1 MCRRQGGNTE
11 AKVPTS
17 VIPIQALDS
26 WFLLKQRAGPFPE
39 PPSPTSWLSL
49 WGKFFSQRQIPLSRT
64 LNPGLG
70 ERDNSQP

>member
-1 MCRRQGGNTE
+1 MCRRQSSDTE
-11 AKVPTS
+11 AKAPASTM
-17 VIPIQALDS
+17 PIQALDS

-49 WGKFFSQRQIPLSRT
+49 WGKFFSEAGTLERDLESR
-64 LNPGLG
+64 PCM